1 MLALTITAHPH
12 RAASAAQRARGP
24 DPGRG
29 RDDGERFVK
38 VLRTEPSVTVVG
50 TAPGAE
56 AMLDG
61 ITVRENDPE

>member
-1 MLALTITAHPH
+1 M
-12 RAASAAQRARGP
+12 
-24 DPGRG
+24 
-29 RDDGERFVK
+29 K